1 MEDKM
6 VLICVSLKL
15 NINVPE
21 LNSHR
26 KCNFINALQKSQGI
40 RIQYESPEADR
51 TVAYFRNLL
60 NKVLYHSTSP
70 LF

>member
-6 VLICVSLKL
+6 ALICVSLKL
-15 NINVPE
+15 NINMPE

-26 KCNFINALQKSQGI
+26 KCNFINSLQKSQGI
-40 RIQYESPEADR
+40 RIQYESSEADR
-51 TVAYFRNLL
+51 TVTYFRNLL
-60 NKVLYHSTSP
+60 NKALYHSTSP